1 MPLQQGA
8 PFGEKEWCEQQ
19 WHAKMKEEGGFSGL
33 AARGT
38 SNESLTA
45 AEGREGGERR
55 DWLPL
60 PPGIL
65 VPRQQ
70 GILQGEKEQRKQ
82 QRQGKMKEEAGI
94 YALATRGVSTD
105 ALAAAAGREEG
116 ERRDWLPI
124 KTCMNMRNFQ
134 PCMHRKMKEEGGRS
148 SRNSS
153 SSSNHST

>member
-1 MPLQQGA
+1 MGLGGLVGVWVCVWVVGLGTEQLAAAAGSEGGERRGWMLLKPEISVPRQQEA
-8 PFGEKEWCEQQ
+8 PFGTNEWCEQQ

-70 GILQGEKEQRKQ
+70 GILQGEHH
-82 QRQGKMKEEAGI
+82 
-94 YALATRGVSTD
+94 
-105 ALAAAAGREEG
+105 
-116 ERRDWLPI
+116 RRDL
-124 KTCMNMRNFQ
+124 
-134 PCMHRKMKEEGGRS
+134 
-148 SRNSS
+148 
-153 SSSNHST
+153 